1 MRELPLLVTVALT
14 VVLNFPL
21 EMTSSPEVVAL
32 RFHEAPPTPSFQP
45 TRRSGPLTQGPCVHL
60 IKGHKRNARWSSPR
74 GIVLPL

>member
-45 TRRSGPLTQGPCVHL
+45 TSGGLGPSHRVPVC
-60 IKGHKRNARWSSPR
+60 ISSR
-74 GIVLPL
+74 VTNGTLAGLLPEA